1 MMLDLRAV
9 MERVELWEDRGGD
22 DEFCLRELR
31 RLQRGEFER
40 MSRRFPDEEEG
51 NSD

>member
-1 MMLDLRAV
+1 MATVVPIEGD
-9 MERVELWEDRGGD
+9 WQDRGGND
-22 DEFCLRELR
+22 SFCLRELG
-31 RLQRGEFER
+31 RLHRKGEFEK